1 MVSYVILCYEAK
13 PVLTRTCSKPEVI
26 VYSWKLYYEQK
37 NEPNMELQW
46 PVRPFFK
53 GPSLK
58 HQKHVYS
65 LMHSE
70 YWSLA
75 CGHYNLEMSQEL

>member
-46 PVRPFFK
+46 PVRPYVKEPIFK
-53 GPSLK
+53 TSK
-58 HQKHVYS
+58 
-65 LMHSE
+65 
-70 YWSLA
+70 A
-75 CGHYNLEMSQEL
+75 CLQPDALWILEFGMWPL